1 MCLLKQLFTRRRR
14 YDELS
19 ESIREHL
26 EEKVADLMDQ
36 GVTREDAERTARR
49 KFGNLTQIEERS
61 RAIWQWPT
69 LESILADVKYAI
81 RQMRKA
87 PGFSAVVVIILALGI
102 GANTTVFSIVDAV
115 MLRPLPFAQPQRLV
129 EVKGSEE
136 QHFESSDVSYPDFFD
151 WRARARSFEHLLS
164 YHDIAETLTGVNRPL
179 RLDGEVVSWEM
190 VPTLGIS
197 PALGRGFSAED
208 EKRGSR
214 VILIS
219 HAFWKTQFSEDR
231 SVLGR
236 SISLGGNPYTIIG
249 VMPAGFRFPVTQPNN
264 SFWTTLA
271 VDSDA
276 TDIRPLTVNRS
287 VHFLTVI
294 GKLKPGVT
302 ITQADQ
308 EMKALAAS
316 LAKQYPDT
324 NTRHNSAWVQ
334 SELAS
339 VLGDTS
345 TLLLVVLGAVT
356 LVLLIAC
363 GNIANLL
370 LARVHERYREI
381 AMRSA
386 LGAARS
392 RIVRQLLAESVLLGL
407 IGGIA
412 GCVLAFISTPAVLRL
427 IGDSVPRAADAGV
440 DLPMLGFALGVSLLS
455 GVVFGIVP
463 ALTASKTD
471 LVSTL
476 KEGGYSDTP
485 SHDWLRSSVVVGQIA
500 LGIVLTVGA
509 GLLISS
515 FVRLTRLDEGF
526 ISDHLLTFT
535 FELPD
540 STYKD
545 TRPQFYQQYFE
556 KLRALP
562 GVQSAAGVHNLPMT
576 NDLAM
581 IGFENPEH
589 PLPKGQQ
596 PNADLTFISTD
607 YFRTLQVPQLRGR
620 DFTDA
625 DNMQAP
631 QVMIIN
637 EAFAK
642 RYFPGEDALGKKLRP
657 GATNGMPG
665 GPPLREIV
673 GVVGNTRHFG
683 TQREMPPAMYLP
695 VGQLPNWCCLRS
707 VVRTSVDPMSLE
719 PAVRR
724 LVSSMDSN
732 LPVTQVRTMDDLFSL
747 QLAQPRFAMILLGT
761 FAGLA
766 LLLTVIGLYGVMAYS
781 VSRRT
786 REIGVRLAL
795 GAQRSAV
802 MRMVLHD
809 AAVLLL
815 IGIAIGVAASVA
827 SASVLKTTLYGVDP
841 HDPFVLTVVCIS
853 VTLTGFLA
861 AYIPS
866 IRAASIDPMKALRS
880 E

>member
-1 MCLLKQLFTRRRR
+1 MNWLKQLFTRHHR

-26 EEKVADLMDQ
+26 EEKIADLMDRGMTQ
-36 GVTREDAERTARR
+36 EQAERTARR
-49 KFGNLTQIEERS
+49 QFGNVTLIEQRS
-61 RAIWQWPT
+61 REVWQWPT
-69 LESILADVKYAI
+69 LEAILSDIKYAI

-87 PGFSAVVVIILALGI
+87 PGFSTVVVIILALGI

-129 EVKGSEE
+129 EVKASEE

-151 WRARARSFEHLLS
+151 WRAQARSFEHLLS
-164 YHDIAETLTGVNRPL
+164 YHDTSDTLTGVNRPL

-197 PALGRGFSAED
+197 PELGRGFSAED

-219 HAFWKTQFSEDR
+219 HTFWKTQFAGDR

-236 SISLGGNPYTIIG
+236 SISLGGNLYTIIG
-249 VMPAGFRFPVTQPNN
+249 VMPAAFRFPVTQPKN

-271 VDSDA
+271 VDDDA

-294 GKLKPGVT
+294 GQLKPGVT

-308 EMKALAAS
+308 EMKALAVG

-324 NTRHNSAWVQ
+324 NTHHNSAWVQ

-339 VLGDTS
+339 GLGDTS

-370 LARVHERYREI
+370 LARVRERYREI

-386 LGAARS
+386 LGATRS
-392 RIVRQLLAESVLLGL
+392 RIVRQLLAESLLLGL

-440 DLPMLGFALGVSLLS
+440 DLPMLGFAMGVSLLS

-476 KEGGYSDTP
+476 KEGGYSDIP
-485 SHDWLRSSVVVGQIA
+485 SHDWLRSSVIVGQVA

-515 FVRLTRLDEGF
+515 FVRLTRMDEGF
-526 ISDHLLTFT
+526 IPDHLLTFT

-540 STYKD
+540 STYKN

-576 NDLAM
+576 DDLAM

-589 PLPKGQQ
+589 PVPKGQQ

-607 YFRTLQVPQLRGR
+607 YFRTLQVPLLRGR
-620 DFTDA
+620 DFTDS
-625 DNMQAP
+625 DTMKAP
-631 QVMIIN
+631 QVMIVN

-642 RYFPGEDALGKKLRP
+642 QYFPAVDVLGKKLKP
-657 GATNGMPG
+657 GALNGMTG

-673 GVVGNTRHFG
+673 GVVGNIRHFG

-695 VGQLPNWCCLRS
+695 VSQLPNWCCLRS
-707 VVRTSVDPMSLE
+707 VVRTSVNPMSLE
-719 PAVRR
+719 PEVRR
-724 LVSSMDSN
+724 LVSSIDPDV
-732 LPVTQVRTMDDLFSL
+732 PVTQVRTMDDLFSL

-766 LLLTVIGLYGVMAYS
+766 LLLTVVGLYGVMAYS

-802 MRMVLHD
+802 MRMVLRD
-809 AAVLLL
+809 AAVLLV

-827 SASVLKTTLYGVDP
+827 SAPVLRTTLYGVDP
-841 HDPFVLTVVCIS
+841 HDPLVLTVVCIS
-853 VTLTGFLA
+853 VTLTGLLA

>member
-1 MCLLKQLFTRRRR
+1 MRWLKQLFTRRRR
-14 YDELS
+14 YTEISEL
-19 ESIREHL
+19 IREHID
-26 EEKVADLMDQ
+26 EKVADLMDR
-36 GVTREDAERTARR
+36 GMTRDEAEQAARR
-49 KFGNLTQIEERS
+49 QFGNVSRIEEQS
-61 RAIWQWPT
+61 REVWQWPT
-69 LESILADVKYAI
+69 LESILSDLKYAI

-87 PGFSAVVVIILALGI
+87 PAFSAVVVIILALGI

-129 EVKGSEE
+129 EVKASEE

-151 WRARARSFEHLLS
+151 WRTQARSFKHLLS
-164 YHDIAETLTGVNRPL
+164 YHDTSDTLTGVGRPL
-179 RLDGEVVSWEM
+179 HLDGEVVSWEM

-197 PALGRGFSAED
+197 PELGRGFSPED
-208 EKRGSR
+208 ERRGSR

-219 HAFWKTQFSEDR
+219 HTFWKTQFAEDR
-231 SVLGR
+231 SAIGR

-249 VMPAGFRFPVTQPNN
+249 VMPSAFRFPVTQPSN

-271 VDSDA
+271 VDDDP
-276 TDIRPLTVNRS
+276 TDIHSLTANRS
-287 VHFLTVI
+287 THFLTVI
-294 GKLKPGVT
+294 GRMKPGVT
-302 ITQADQ
+302 AVQADQ
-308 EMKALAAS
+308 EMKAIAAR
-316 LAKQYPDT
+316 LAKQYPET

-345 TLLLVVLGAVT
+345 TLLWVVLGAVT
-356 LVLLIAC
+356 LVLVIAC
-363 GNIANLL
+363 GNIGNLL
-370 LARVHERYREI
+370 LARAHERYREI

-392 RIVRQLLAESVLLGL
+392 RIVRQLLAESLLLGL

-412 GCVLAFISTPAVLRL
+412 GCALAFISTPAVLRL
-427 IGDSVPRAADAGV
+427 IGDSVPRVADAGV
-440 DLPMLGFALGVSLLS
+440 DLPVLGFALGASLLS

-463 ALTASKTD
+463 ALTASKID
-471 LVSTL
+471 LLSTL
-476 KEGGYSDTP
+476 KEGGYSDIP
-485 SHDWLRSSVVVGQIA
+485 GHHWLRSTVIVGQVA

-509 GLLISS
+509 GLLITS
-515 FVRLTRLDEGF
+515 FLKLTHLDEGF
-526 ISDHLLTFT
+526 TPDHLLTFT

-540 STYKD
+540 ATYKD
-545 TRPQFYQQYFE
+545 TRPQFYRQYFE

-562 GVQSAAGVHNLPMT
+562 GVRSAAGAHNLPMID
-576 NDLAM
+576 DLAM

-607 YFRTLQVPQLRGR
+607 YFRTLQVPLLRGR
-620 DFTDA
+620 DFTDS
-625 DNMQAP
+625 DDMKAP

-642 RYFPGEDALGKKLRP
+642 QYFPGEDVLGKKLRP
-657 GATNGMPG
+657 GASNGRPG

-673 GVVGNTRHFG
+673 GVVGNIRHFG
-683 TQREMPPAMYLP
+683 TQREMPPSIYIP
-695 VGQLPNWCCLRS
+695 VSQLPNWCCLRS
-707 VVRTSVDPMSLE
+707 VIRTSVDPMSLE
-719 PAVRR
+719 PIVQRV
-724 LVSSMDSN
+724 VSAMDPN
-732 LPVTQVRTMDDLFSL
+732 LPVTQVRTMDDLLSL

-766 LLLTVIGLYGVMAYS
+766 LLLTVVGLYGVMAYS

-795 GAQRSAV
+795 GAQRITV
-802 MRMVLHD
+802 MRMILHD

-815 IGIAIGVAASVA
+815 IGIGIGVAASVA
-827 SASVLKTTLYGVDP
+827 STSLLKTTLYGVNP
-841 HDPFVLTVVCIS
+841 RDPFVLLAVCAS
-853 VTLTGFLA
+853 VAVTGLLA

-866 IRAASIDPMKALRS
+866 IRAASIDPIKALRS

>member
-1 MCLLKQLFTRRRR
+1 MSWLGQLFSRRRR
-14 YDELS
+14 YNELS

-26 EEKVADLMDQ
+26 EEKIADLMDD
-36 GVTREDAERTARR
+36 GMTREAAEQAARR
-49 KFGNLTQIEERS
+49 QFGNFTRIEGQS
-61 RAIWQWPT
+61 REVWQWVT
-69 LESILADVKYAI
+69 LESILSDVKYAI

-87 PGFSAVVVIILALGI
+87 PDFSTVVVIILALGI
-102 GANTTVFSIVDAV
+102 GANTTVFSIIDAV

-129 EVKGSEE
+129 EVKASEE

-151 WRARARSFEHLLS
+151 WRAQARSFEHLLS
-164 YHDIAETLTGVNRPL
+164 YHDTSDTLTGMNRPL

-197 PALGRGFSAED
+197 PELGRGFSPED

-219 HAFWKTQFSEDR
+219 HAFWKTQFAGDR
-231 SVLGR
+231 SLLGR

-249 VMPAGFRFPVTQPNN
+249 VMPAAFRFPVTQPNN

-271 VDSDA
+271 VDDDA
-276 TDIRPLTVNRS
+276 TDTRPLTDNRS

-294 GKLKPGVT
+294 GKLKPEVT
-302 ITQADQ
+302 VTQADQ
-308 EMKALAAS
+308 EMKALAAR
-316 LAKQYPDT
+316 LAKQYPET
-324 NTRHNSAWVQ
+324 NTRHSSAWVQ

-370 LARVHERYREI
+370 LARVRDRYREI

-392 RIVRQLLAESVLLGL
+392 RIVRQLLAESLLLGL

-476 KEGGYSDTP
+476 KEGGYSDLP
-485 SHDWLRSSVVVGQIA
+485 SHDWLRSSVIVGQVA

-509 GLLISS
+509 GLLITS
-515 FVRLTRLDEGF
+515 FVRLTRMDEGF
-526 ISDHLLTFT
+526 TPDHLLTFT

-576 NDLAM
+576 YDLAM
-581 IGFENPEH
+581 ISFKNPEH
-589 PLPKGQQ
+589 PLPEGQQ
-596 PNADLTFISTD
+596 PNADLTFIST
-607 YFRTLQVPQLRGR
+607 
-620 DFTDA
+620 
-625 DNMQAP
+625 
-631 QVMIIN
+631 IIS
-637 EAFAK
+637 ARC
-642 RYFPGEDALGKKLRP
+642 RYRCF
-657 GATNGMPG
+657 
-665 GPPLREIV
+665 
-673 GVVGNTRHFG
+673 
-683 TQREMPPAMYLP
+683 Q
-695 VGQLPNWCCLRS
+695 
-707 VVRTSVDPMSLE
+707 
-719 PAVRR
+719 
-724 LVSSMDSN
+724 
-732 LPVTQVRTMDDLFSL
+732 
-747 QLAQPRFAMILLGT
+747 
-761 FAGLA
+761 
-766 LLLTVIGLYGVMAYS
+766 
-781 VSRRT
+781 
-786 REIGVRLAL
+786 
-795 GAQRSAV
+795 
-802 MRMVLHD
+802 
-809 AAVLLL
+809 
-815 IGIAIGVAASVA
+815 
-827 SASVLKTTLYGVDP
+827 
-841 HDPFVLTVVCIS
+841 
-853 VTLTGFLA
+853 
-861 AYIPS
+861 
-866 IRAASIDPMKALRS
+866 
-880 E
+880 

>member
-1 MCLLKQLFTRRRR
+1 MSWLGQLFSRRRR
-14 YDELS
+14 CDELS

-26 EEKVADLMDQ
+26 DEKIEDMIDRGMTREQAERKARREF
-36 GVTREDAERTARR
+36 GNVTR
-49 KFGNLTQIEERS
+49 IEERS
-61 RAIWQWPT
+61 REVWQWPT
-69 LESILADVKYAI
+69 LESILSDVKYAI

-136 QHFESSDVSYPDFFD
+136 QHFESGDVSYPDFFD
-151 WRARARSFEHLLS
+151 WRAQARSFEHLLS
-164 YHDIAETLTGVNRPL
+164 YHDRSETLTGINRPL

-197 PALGRGFSAED
+197 PELGRGFSAED

-231 SVLGR
+231 SVPGR

-308 EMKALAAS
+308 EMKALAAG

-370 LARVHERYREI
+370 LARVRERYREI

-392 RIVRQLLAESVLLGL
+392 RIVRQLLAESLLLGL
-407 IGGIA
+407 IGGIS

-476 KEGGYSDTP
+476 KEGGYSDIP
-485 SHDWLRSSVVVGQIA
+485 SHDRLRSSVIVGQVA

-515 FVRLTRLDEGF
+515 FVRLTRMDEGF
-526 ISDHLLTFT
+526 IPDHLLTFT

-540 STYKD
+540 STYKN

-576 NDLAM
+576 YDLAM

-589 PLPKGQQ
+589 PVPKGQQ

-607 YFRTLQVPQLRGR
+607 YFRTLQVPLLRGR
-620 DFTDA
+620 DFTESDT
-625 DNMQAP
+625 MKAP

-642 RYFPGEDALGKKLRP
+642 QYFPAEDVLGKKLKP
-657 GATNGMPG
+657 GALNGMTG

-673 GVVGNTRHFG
+673 GVVGNIRHFG

-707 VVRTSVDPMSLE
+707 VVRTSVNPMSLE

-724 LVSSMDSN
+724 LVSSMDPD
-732 LPVTQVRTMDDLFSL
+732 LPITQVRTMDDLFSL
-747 QLAQPRFAMILLGT
+747 QLAQPRFAMILLGA

-766 LLLTVIGLYGVMAYS
+766 LLLTVVGLYGVMAYS

-786 REIGVRLAL
+786 REIGIRLAL

-815 IGIAIGVAASVA
+815 IGIAIGVAASIA
-827 SASVLKTTLYGVDP
+827 SASVLRTTLYGVDP
-841 HDPFVLTVVCIS
+841 HDPLVLTVVCIS
-853 VTLTGFLA
+853 VTLTGLLA
-861 AYIPS
+861 AYVPS